1 MLATRRRFFKIFGSL
16 VLAATTLTACAG
28 DRAKPAAETAKA
40 AQENPKVSIKTNMGE
55 IIVELY
61 PEKTPKTV
69 ANFLMYVKSGYYSGT
84 VFHRVIDNF
93 MIQGGGFDKDLN
105 PKPAM
110 SKVENEAKNGL
121 KNEAYTIAMARTND
135 PHSASS
141 QFFINVKDNDFLNY
155 PGRDGWG
162 YCVFGK
168 VVKGKDIVDKIKSV
182 PVAMVNAAHQNVPI
196 GNVII
201 ESATVVK

>member
-1 MLATRRRFFKIFGSL
+1 MLATRRRFFKIFSSL
-16 VLAATTLTACAG
+16 VLAATTLVACAG
-28 DRAKPAAETAKA
+28 DKAKPAAEAAKA

-55 IIVELY
+55 IVVELY

-84 VFHRVIDNF
+84 IFHRVIDNF

-110 SKVENEAKNGL
+110 SKVENEAKSGL